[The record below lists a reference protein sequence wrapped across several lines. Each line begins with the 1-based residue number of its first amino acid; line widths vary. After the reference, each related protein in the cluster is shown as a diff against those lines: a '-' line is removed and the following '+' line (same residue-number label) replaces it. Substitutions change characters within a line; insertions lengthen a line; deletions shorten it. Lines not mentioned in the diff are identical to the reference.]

1 MNVAVLSG
9 RLTRDPEVKTTQG
22 GTEVCSFTIA
32 VDRRFKDANGERG
45 ADFISCVAWRQ
56 TADFIGKYFSKG
68 SRIEVSG
75 SIQTRNYEDK
85 DGKKVYVTE
94 INVEQAGFGGDSK
107 TARSETE
114 TANTYAAPPEQPT
127 VTVTVSQEMQESFLP
142 GIDSEDLPFT
152 I

>member
-9 RLTRDPEVKTTQG
+9 RLTRDPEVKVTQS
-22 GTEVCSFTIA
+22 GTDVCSFTIA

-56 TADFIGKYFSKG
+56 TAEFIGKYFSKG

-75 SIQTRNYEDK
+75 SIQTRNYDDK
-85 DGKKVYVTE
+85 DGRKIYVTE
-94 INVEQAGFGGDSK
+94 VNVEQASFGESK
-107 TARSETE
+107 RSGNESTYEPTPEPQTVTE
-114 TANTYAAPPEQPT
+114 TPK
-127 VTVTVSQEMQESFLP
+127 VQESFLP
-142 GIDSEDLPFT
+142 EIDNEDLPFT